1 MKLTFKTNKIY
12 TLELTNNIFNYLI
25 VFINKINILNQNLIN
40 LPDSEFKNKFIEA
53 DFSNN
58 FKKLINKAQ
67 NFRNDCHKYEYIIDK
82 DEIIKIPVN

>member
-1 MKLTFKTNKIY
+1 MYLTTLKKI
-12 TLELTNNIFNYLI
+12 L
-25 VFINKINILNQNLIN
+25 FIIGIEIPEETINILNQNLIN